1 MRKIEIENFSC
12 LPGSATDI
20 MFVVENA
27 ALRREGVGYSYHK
40 RETKFMSDI
49 CKNLNTS
56 DRPSFVNNK
65 TKSLVIID
73 DKRQEIGCI
82 QNRSLITTGF
92 LYEELLQVNR
102 GTQNIEKD
110 RNKFFVNDI
119 TGNADVFS
127 SDYYLRLLDLC
138 WYLQEQKANAI
149 EISAVTSKIVK
160 GGSLSVRKPVPHNF
174 FSKRYKK
181 AQAEMKDTLVHK
193 IIEHLTEYGDR
204 LFELLNKA
212 TNNNIDFSMSF
223 DSLGSGSEKGTD
235 LGDFKDSFLVERDT
249 FRYSYQYKYVKDYW
263 DYRKKLLKNVSSD
276 SDNTPITSWKEF
288 VVDAIESA
296 TANIILPEGGAIAA
310 RSGMCELTTFGL
322 QEFLRRA
329 DIWIKSNTVGESK
342 VAPFYSSFGSVEWK
356 TIAESKFKRCRDWKL
371 GNINFYKAEAL
382 KLRRNLLEGTFDE

>member
-1 MRKIEIENFSC
+1 MRKIEIENFNC
-12 LPGSATDI
+12 LPGCTSDI
-20 MFVVENA
+20 MFVVENT
-27 ALRREGVGYSYHK
+27 ALRREHAYYAYSK
-40 RETKFMSDI
+40 RTPSKFMSDI
-49 CKNLNTS
+49 CKNLNAS
-56 DRPSFVNNK
+56 DCPSFVNNK

-110 RNKFFVNDI
+110 RNKFFINDI
-119 TGNADVFS
+119 TGNADGFN
-127 SDYYLRLLDLC
+127 SDYYLRVLDLC

-149 EISAVTSKIVK
+149 EISARHNRVSSKRV
-160 GGSLSVRKPVPHNF
+160 LPEPHNF

-181 AQAEMKDTLVHK
+181 AQAETKDTLVHK
-193 IIEHLTEYGDR
+193 IIEHITEYGDR
-204 LFELLNKA
+204 LFEVLNKA
-212 TNNNIDFSMSF
+212 TNNNIDFSISL

-235 LGDFKDSFLVERDT
+235 LGDFTDSFFEELNP
-249 FRYSYQYKYVKDYW
+249 FRYSYQYKYVKEYW

-296 TANIILPEGGAIAA
+296 TADIILPDGVSIAA
-310 RSGMCELTTFGL
+310 SSGMCELTAFGL

-329 DIWIKSNTVGESK
+329 DIWIKNGTVGHSP
-342 VAPFYSSFGSVEWK
+342 ARTSYPSVNASQWK
-356 TIAESKFKRCRDWKL
+356 TVAESKFKRCRDWKL